1 MSEFVRAGLC
11 VWVACSS
18 TTAPP
23 PPPSPPSAPAA
34 APIAPPPRDVSIAA
48 VGDIMA
54 GTTYPDDLL
63 AAVAPVLRAAD
74 VAFGNLEGPLYD
86 GAGAS
91 HCTPGGIAERN
102 RGRPGATTCWSF
114 RMPVRFGAQLQD
126 AGFDVVSIANNH
138 IDDFG
143 AAGRAST
150 LAELDRLGIAYS
162 GPPGTVAHLRVHD
175 RAVDVIAFA
184 TYPALNNLL
193 DLDAARALVAASAAT
208 GALTIVSFHGG
219 REGPDAVHLERPPER
234 HETFWTEDRG
244 APPGFAR
251 AMIDAGADLVVGHGP
266 HVARALELYRGR
278 LIAYSLGTFASY
290 RGINVA
296 DVLGVTLILEVT
308 LAGADGAFRSGR
320 IRAVR
325 QRPPGGP
332 HLDGDGAAIRA
343 VRALTAADIGGAA
356 PRIADDGA
364 LTTE

>member
-1 MSEFVRAGLC
+1 M
-11 VWVACSS
+11 
-18 TTAPP
+18 T
-23 PPPSPPSAPAA
+23 
-34 APIAPPPRDVSIAA
+34 D
-48 VGDIMA
+48 
-54 GTTYPDDLL
+54 
-63 AAVAPVLRAAD
+63 VAPLLRAAD
-74 VAFGNLEGPLYD
+74 LAFGNLEGPLYD
-86 GAGAS
+86 GAGAP

-114 RMPVRFGAQLQD
+114 RMPVRFGAELKS
-126 AGFDVVSIANNH
+126 AGFDVVSLANNH

-150 LAELDRLGIAYS
+150 LSELDRLGIASS
-162 GPPGTVAHLRVHD
+162 GPRGTVAHLRVHD
-175 RAVDVIAFA
+175 RGVDVIAFA
-184 TYPALNNLL
+184 TYPELNNLL
-193 DLDAARALVAASAAT
+193 DLDAARALVAASAAS
-208 GALTIVSFHGG
+208 GAITLVSFHGG
-219 REGPDAVHLERPPER
+219 REGRDAVHLERPPER

-244 APPGFAR
+244 APPAFAR

-266 HVARALELYRGR
+266 HVVRALELYRGR

-290 RGINVA
+290 RGIDVG

-308 LAGADGAFRSGR
+308 LAAADGAFRGGR

-343 VRALTAADIGGAA
+343 VRELTAADIGAA
-356 PRIADDGA
+356 GPRIADDGA